1 MAFINGTFYSNV
13 LEQEVALDL
22 YLPNDR
28 AENSIKKP
36 DGVIYFLHG
45 MGSSQ
50 KRFREYTAANRY
62 MMDNHLAI
70 VYISAPM
77 SFYSDMK
84 YGMKYYTYITKEL
97 PEFLASAYGLD
108 FPREKTFLSGLSMGG
123 YGTLKIG
130 LNNPDM
136 FGAIAPFSAP
146 CDMKG
151 MLENIKNTDPPRT
164 DLPMFKAV
172 LGEDL
177 EMEDTDDPYWL
188 IKKVSELP
196 AEQQPRIRLMC
207 GKQDELAYI
216 YKQNVAFND
225 YAKDLPLADYKF
237 MAWDGGH
244 EYSFWD
250 RAMLHAVA
258 FFLEND
264 YDKDRLKLWRSEAE

>member
-13 LEQEVALDL
+13 LEQEVMLDV

-28 AENSIKKP
+28 AEKPIRAP

-50 KRFREYTAANRY
+50 RRFREYTAANRY
-62 MMDNHLAI
+62 AMDNHLAI
-70 VYISAPM
+70 VYVSAPM

-84 YGMKYYTYITKEL
+84 YGMKYYTYITEEL
-97 PEFLASAYGLD
+97 PQFLASAYNLNL
-108 FPREKTFLSGLSMGG
+108 PREKTFLAGLSMGG

-130 LNNPDM
+130 LNHPEM

-151 MLENIKNTDPPRT
+151 MIARAKRGHTVGD
-164 DLPMFKAV
+164 MSIFKAV

-177 EMEDTDDPYWL
+177 DMEDTDDPYYL

-196 AEQQPRIRLMC
+196 ADQQPRIRMMC
-207 GKQDELAYI
+207 GKQDELAMI
-216 YKQNVAFND
+216 YKQNVAFNE
-225 YAKDLPLADYKF
+225 YAKTLPLADYKF

-244 EYSFWD
+244 EYAFWD
-250 RAMLHAVA
+250 RALLHAVA
-258 FFLEND
+258 FFLNNN
-264 YDKDRLKLWRSEAE
+264 YDEDRLKLWRSEVE

>member
-13 LEQEVALDL
+13 LEQEVMLDL

-28 AENSIKKP
+28 AEKSIEP
-36 DGVIYFLHG
+36 PVGVVYFLHG

-84 YGMKYYTYITKEL
+84 YGMKYYTYITEEL
-97 PEFLASAYGLD
+97 PKFLESAYNLK
-108 FPREKTFLSGLSMGG
+108 FPREKTFLAGLSMGG

-130 LNNPDM
+130 LNHPEM

-151 MLENIKNTDPPRT
+151 MIAQAKKGITVGD
-164 DLPMFKAV
+164 MSIFKAV

-177 EMEDTDDPYWL
+177 EMTETDDPYYL
-188 IKKVSELP
+188 IEKVSQLP
-196 AEQQPRIRLMC
+196 ADQQPRIRLMC
-207 GKQDELAYI
+207 GKQDELAMI
-216 YKQNVAFND
+216 YKQNVAFD
-225 YAKDLPLADYKF
+225 EYAKTLPLADYKF

-244 EYSFWD
+244 EYAFWD
-250 RAMLHAVA
+250 RALLHAVA

-264 YDKDRLKLWRSEAE
+264 YDKDRLKLWRSEVE

>member
-13 LEQEVALDL
+13 LEQEVMLDL

-28 AENSIKKP
+28 AEKEIKAP

-70 VYISAPM
+70 VYVSAPM

-84 YGMKYYTYITKEL
+84 YGMKYYTYITEEL
-97 PEFLASAYGLD
+97 PKFLESAYNLK
-108 FPREKTFLSGLSMGG
+108 FPREKTFLAGLSMGG

-130 LNNPDM
+130 LNHPEM

-151 MLENIKNTDPPRT
+151 MIAQAKQGITVGD
-164 DLPMFKAV
+164 MSIFKAV
-172 LGEDL
+172 LGENLD
-177 EMEDTDDPYWL
+177 MEDSDDPYYL

-196 AEQQPRIRLMC
+196 ADQQPRIRLMC
-207 GKQDELAYI
+207 GKQDELAMI
-216 YKQNVAFND
+216 YKQNVAFD
-225 YAKDLPLADYKF
+225 KYAKTLPLADYKF

-244 EYSFWD
+244 EYAFWD
-250 RAMLHAVA
+250 RALLHAVS
-258 FFLEND
+258 FFLNNN
-264 YDKDRLKLWRSEAE
+264 YDEDRLKLWRSEVE

>member
-13 LEQEVALDL
+13 LEQEVMLDL

-28 AENSIKKP
+28 AENTIKAP

-50 KRFREYTAANRY
+50 QRFREYTAANRY
-62 MMDNHLAI
+62 AMDNHLAI

-84 YGMKYYTYITKEL
+84 YGMKYYTYITEEL
-97 PEFLASAYGLD
+97 PKFLASAYNLD
-108 FPREKTFLSGLSMGG
+108 LPREKTFLAGLSMGG

-130 LNNPDM
+130 LNNPEM

-151 MLENIKNTDPPRT
+151 MIAQAKQGNTVGD
-164 DLPMFKAV
+164 MSIFKAV
-172 LGEDL
+172 LGENL
-177 EMEDTDDPYWL
+177 EMTDTDDPYYL

-196 AEQQPRIRLMC
+196 AEKQPRIRLMC
-207 GKQDELAYI
+207 GKQDELAMI
-216 YKQNVAFND
+216 YRQNVAFNE
-225 YAKDLPLADYKF
+225 YAKELPLADYKF

-244 EYSFWD
+244 EYAFWD
-250 RAMLHAVA
+250 RALLHAVA

-264 YDKDRLKLWRSEAE
+264 YDENRLKLWRSEVE

>member
-1 MAFINGTFYSNV
+1 MAFINGTFYSKV
-13 LEQEVALDL
+13 LEQEVMLDL
-22 YLPNDR
+22 YIPNDDYKGKIDSP
-28 AENSIKKP
+28 A
-36 DGVIYFLHG
+36 GVIYFLHG

-50 KRFREYTAANRY
+50 KRFREFTASNRY

-70 VYISAPM
+70 VYVSAPM

-97 PEFLASAYGLD
+97 PEFLASAYGLK
-108 FPREKTFLSGLSMGG
+108 FPREKTFLGGLSMGG

-146 CDMKG
+146 CDMKT
-151 MLENIKNTDPPRT
+151 MLKQIKEQGEDR
-164 DLPMFKAV
+164 DDMSVFKSV
-172 LGEDL
+172 LGEEL
-177 EMEDTDDPYWL
+177 EMSDTDDPYYL

-196 AEQQPRIRLMC
+196 AEKQPRIRLMC

-216 YKQNVAFND
+216 YKQNVAFNK
-225 YAKDLPLADYKF
+225 YAAELPLADYKF

-244 EYSFWD
+244 EYAFWD

-264 YDKDRLKLWRSEAE
+264 YDKDRMKLWRSEIE